1 MAEHWERYA
10 PEFERGELAPEVAFY
25 LGAFLY
31 ASALLQGQSYRREVE
46 NYMTEYLELLR

>member
-1 MAEHWERYA
+1 MAEHWEHFA
-10 PEFERGELAPEVAFY
+10 PEFEARELGPEVAFY

-46 NYMTEYLELLR
+46 NFMSEYLELLR